1 MIRRGDFNIKG
12 LIQKLNQLKSNLP
25 IFIANDVENHFLD
38 GFRKGGGQ
46 TDAGMWRPRR
56 GDRDS
61 GDAILVKSGDL
72 RADISG
78 DRDSGRA
85 ILVKSG
91 DLRADIKRREVNFK
105 RIVVGTRNIAY
116 AAVHN
121 EGGRAGRGRG
131 FTMLKREFIGKS
143 RILECK
149 IKFLI
154 ENELKKVK
162 P

>member
-56 GDRDS
+56 
-61 GDAILVKSGDL
+61 
-72 RADISG
+72 G

-143 RILECK
+143 RILESK